1 MTNWVANKIMEF
13 RIILIILSFI
23 ILFISVSGI
32 KFIKFSPDI
41 DNFFP
46 ENHSTVV
53 AHNEVED
60 TFTTTDNLIIAI
72 GAKEGTIF
80 QPRTLDLIEKL
91 KILGV
96 TPKEAYSLAFKS
108 RFNFKVYNV
117 VSIAR

>member
-91 KILGV
+91 TEQAWTIPHSIRV
-96 TPKEAYSLAFKS
+96 DSLS
-108 RFNFKVYNV
+108 NLLLRICYW
-117 VSIAR
+117 R